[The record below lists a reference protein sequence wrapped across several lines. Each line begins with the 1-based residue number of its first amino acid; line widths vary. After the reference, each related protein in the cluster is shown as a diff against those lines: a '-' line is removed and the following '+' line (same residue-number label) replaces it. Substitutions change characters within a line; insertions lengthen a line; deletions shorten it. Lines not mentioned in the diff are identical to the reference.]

1 MNAWDWFA
9 IILAAAGTAIALYGA
24 YILFGLLLLP
34 FVLIYR
40 FFTFFSPN
48 PPAPAA
54 VCDDVEEDHRPAKKE
69 KKEVEWP
76 PHHEYYFPSSRD
88 EAEGANSPYWS
99 D

>member
-24 YILFGLLLLP
+24 YVLFGLLILP

-40 FFTFFSPN
+40 LFTIFSPN
-48 PPAPAA
+48 QPMA
-54 VCDDVEEDHRPAKKE
+54 VSDDFEEGHRPAKKE
-69 KKEVEWP
+69 KKKEVEWP